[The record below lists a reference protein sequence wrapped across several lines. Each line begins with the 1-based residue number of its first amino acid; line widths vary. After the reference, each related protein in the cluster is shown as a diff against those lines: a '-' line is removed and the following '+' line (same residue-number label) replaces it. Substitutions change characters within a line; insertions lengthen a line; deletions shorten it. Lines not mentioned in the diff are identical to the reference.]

1 MKSLARG
8 LVWWPGIDKDI
19 ESMVK
24 KCCQCQQDL
33 PMPPSAPLRPWSW
46 PTRTWSR
53 LLCWTYGWK
62 NVFSRQTL
70 RARFGIPESIVSD
83 NGTQFTALE
92 FERVLSTQRYCSY

>member
-24 KCCQCQQDL
+24 KCCQCQQDW

-46 PTRTWSR
+46 PTRPWSR
-53 LLCWTYGWK
+53 LHIDYAGPMAGKMFLVVIDAHSK
-62 NVFSRQTL
+62 
-70 RARFGIPESIVSD
+70 
-83 NGTQFTALE
+83 
-92 FERVLSTQRYCSY
+92 